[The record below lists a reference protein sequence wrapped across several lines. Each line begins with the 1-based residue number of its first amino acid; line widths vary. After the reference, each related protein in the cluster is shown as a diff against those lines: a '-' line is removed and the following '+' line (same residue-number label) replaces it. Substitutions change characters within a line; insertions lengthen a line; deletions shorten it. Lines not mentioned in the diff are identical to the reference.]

1 MVTKGELDAI
11 VYLTEPSHRL
21 DRASPCGSFVDEY
34 VLNASRP
41 NALTAARN
49 PFRGQRRRSRGGV
62 LFHTRP
68 HGFLALALLE

>member
-21 DRASPCGSFVDEY
+21 DRVFPCGSFVDEY

-41 NALTAARN
+41 LSPRLAIPSEANGAVVAVVSFFI
-49 PFRGQRRRSRGGV
+49 PG
-62 LFHTRP
+62 HTVSWR
-68 HGFLALALLE
+68 LLS